1 MTADPEVPGPAVGR
15 ARVLLIVVHWS
26 RPDLTARCLE
36 SLVAQSY
43 GAADLLLVDNG
54 SPDRAGAALARRF
67 PPVTLLELES
77 NRYYAGGAN
86 RGLERAM
93 AGGYAYAILFNNDT
107 EAAPD
112 LVEQLVQVAAEDA
125 RIGLVGP
132 KIFHAAPRDRIWS
145 AGGRIDWRSGM
156 SHHRGLRQ
164 PDSPR
169 WDVQTEVDYLT
180 GACLLFSRRVLV
192 DVGLLDEDYVMYAE
206 DADYSLRARA
216 HGFRVVYAPRAR
228 LWHEVSAAS
237 GGGLT
242 PFKMYH
248 RVRSNWRFLTRYAQP
263 AHWLTIPILL
273 PLHFVAFAIR
283 EICRGN
289 GRVVKA
295 ALAALSDLV
304 RGAPR
309 RSA

>member
-1 MTADPEVPGPAVGR
+1 
-15 ARVLLIVVHWS
+15 VLLIVVHWS
-26 RPDLTARCLE
+26 RADLTTRCLE
-36 SLVAQSY
+36 SLCAQSHP
-43 GAADLLLVDNG
+43 ADLLLIDNG
-54 SPDRAGAALARRF
+54 SPDRAGRTLAGRF
-67 PPVTLLELES
+67 PQVALLELES

-86 RGLERAM
+86 RGLARAR
-93 AGGYAYAILFNNDT
+93 AEGYAHAILFNNDT

-112 LVEQLVQVAAEDA
+112 LVAQLVAVAGEDA

-132 KIFHAAPRDRIWS
+132 KIFYAEPRDRIWS

-156 SHHRGLRQ
+156 THHRGLRQ
-164 PDSPR
+164 PDGPA
-169 WDVQTEVDYLT
+169 WDLETDVDYLT
-180 GACLLFSRRVLV
+180 GACLLFTHRVLV
-192 DVGLLDEDYVMYAE
+192 EVGFLDEDYVMYAE
-206 DADYSLRARA
+206 DADYCQRARER
-216 HGFRVVYAPRAR
+216 GFRVVYAPRAH

-248 RVRSNWRFLTRYAQP
+248 RVRSNWRFLVRYARP

-273 PLHFVAFAIR
+273 PLHFAGFAIR
-283 EICRGN
+283 ELARGN
-289 GRVVKA
+289 GRVVRA

-309 RSA
+309 RAA